1 VNKRVLIPFRHLN
14 KLKPY
19 EEAAR
24 AAGLDPVSKLTE
36 EPLRVDDVAGVLLM
50 GGTDVDPQL
59 YGQEAGPET
68 DRPDR
73 ERDEIELDVIDQ
85 AIKQDLPILAICRG
99 LQILNV
105 YHGGTL
111 IQHLASSERHHPENG
126 DRAAPVHEV
135 IIEANSLLARIA
147 GTARWSV
154 NSRHHQAAD
163 SVGANLN
170 VSARDPDDRTIEG
183 LERRDRRFVLAVQ
196 WHPEDQIVKHP
207 EQMKLFRRFAEA
219 LTKG

>member
-1 VNKRVLIPFRHLN
+1 VNKRVLIPFRHLH

-24 AAGLDPVSKLTE
+24 AAGLDPVSKLTN
-36 EPLRVDDVAGVLLM
+36 EPLHMDDVAGVLLM
-50 GGTDVDPQL
+50 GGTDVDPRL

-68 DRPDR
+68 DQPDR

-85 AIKQDLPILAICRG
+85 AIKRDLPILAICRG

-111 IQHLASSERHHPENG
+111 IQHLASSEHHHPENG

-135 IIEANSLLARIA
+135 TIEPDSLLARIA
-147 GTARWSV
+147 GATRWNV

-163 SVGANLN
+163 SVGANLS
-170 VSARDPDDRTIEG
+170 VSARDAEDGTIEG
-183 LERRDRRFVLAVQ
+183 LERLDKRFMLAVQ
-196 WHPEDQIVKHP
+196 WHPEDQILKHP
-207 EQMKLFRRFAEA
+207 EQLKLFRRFAEA
-219 LTKG
+219 VTKG